1 MDTLELSGRIDI
13 IAGDAAKGIKAEVTQ
28 DEDGATITITDNKG
42 TTTAKVTNG
51 KDGQDGKD
59 GQNGQDG
66 KDGAK
71 GDKGDKGDKGEK
83 GDTGYT
89 PQRGVD
95 YWTEADKSEIV
106 RDVVDTIGSADTTAY

>member
-13 IAGDAAKGIKAEVTQ
+13 IAGDAAKGIQAEVTQ

-51 KDGQDGKD
+51 KD
-59 GQNGQDG
+59 GQDG